1 MSDPQRPI
9 HERLGDLLIRANLI
23 DEVQLRV
30 GLQAQKES
38 GERLGTTLVEL
49 GFIEEA
55 VLAAFLSKQSD
66 MPCINIANI
75 RVPREIAL
83 LIPKSLA
90 VERGVMPIRRAG
102 DTLYVAM
109 ANPFDA
115 DTILAVEQALPE
127 PLSVAPMI
135 APEISLKKCL
145 VRHYEPEK
153 LEAAECTDELMS
165 LVGELE
171 ADNIAQLH
179 EKVDVLAARVDAL
192 TTILGE
198 LRDAV
203 LTMLQTSAAA
213 GDDSPAG

>member
-1 MSDPQRPI
+1 MDDGNHPMR
-9 HERLGDLLIRANLI
+9 ERLGDLLIRANLI

-75 RVPREIAL
+75 RVPREVTML
-83 LIPKSLA
+83 VPKSLA
-90 VERGVMPIRRAG
+90 LERGVMPIRRAG
-102 DTLYVAM
+102 DTVYVAM

-115 DTILAVEQALPE
+115 ETILAVEESIPG
-127 PLSVAPMI
+127 PLSVTPMI
-135 APEISLKKCL
+135 APEVSLKKCL
-145 VRHYEPEK
+145 MRHYEPEK
-153 LEAAECTDELMS
+153 LEAEECTTELLS
-165 LVGELE
+165 LVSELE

-179 EKVDVLAARVDAL
+179 QKVDVLAAQVEAL
-192 TTILGE
+192 TTLVKE

-203 LTMLQTSAAA
+203 LTTLEARSQTEEEK
-213 GDDSPAG
+213 